1 MFNEKDIQILIDRL
15 HALETTN
22 KGFTTRI
29 RLVEADVDKLKEA
42 ERKRL

>member
-1 MFNEKDIQILIDRL
+1 MNEADIKILVNRL
-15 HALETTN
+15 HSLEMTN

-29 RLVEADVDKLKEA
+29 RLLESDVDKLKEI

>member
-1 MFNEKDIQILIDRL
+1 MLNEKDIQILIDRL

-29 RLVEADVDKLKEA
+29 RLLESDVDKLKET
-42 ERKRL
+42 EKKRL

>member
-1 MFNEKDIQILIDRL
+1 MNEADIRILIDRL

-29 RLVEADVDKLKEA
+29 RLLEAAVDRLEEI

>member
-1 MFNEKDIQILIDRL
+1 MNEADIRILIDRL

-29 RLVEADVDKLKEA
+29 RLLEADIDKLKEI
-42 ERKRL
+42 EKKRL

>member
-1 MFNEKDIQILIDRL
+1 MLNEKDTQLLVERL
-15 HALETTN
+15 YALETTN

-29 RLVEADVDKLKEA
+29 RLLEADVDKLKEL

>member
-1 MFNEKDIQILIDRL
+1 MLNEKDIEILIERL
-15 HALETTN
+15 HYLEMTN

-29 RLVEADVDKLKEA
+29 RLLESDVDKLKEQ